1 METLY
6 CGIDIG
12 GTTTNIGLVDAN
24 GVIKG
29 WRQILTNVA
38 EGPASLADR
47 VSAIV
52 DELCELDGGRKP
64 AACGIGIPGVVQHDL
79 GVLNVA
85 TNFPGWTSIPLT
97 QLFAERM
104 RLPVFI
110 ENDANAAAF
119 GELIFGAGRG
129 CRDML
134 MVTLGTG
141 VGGGLV
147 LDGSIYRGAFGKAG
161 EFGHMSINFFGKKC
175 ACGRRGCIEAYI
187 KASALV
193 NSALEIAAE
202 VRDSLIHTCTR
213 ESLTSKIIYEFACKG
228 DTVAKQVFH
237 KAGEYL
243 GIGLG
248 NVANLLDLERFVI
261 GGAVSGAGEYL
272 LVPARAKLQEIAL
285 ANPRGKVPSIVPAEL
300 GQAAGVVGAATLAM
314 RQQSI
319 TKNH

>member
-24 GVIKG
+24 GAIKG

-52 DELCELDGGRKP
+52 DELCDLNGGKKP
-64 AACGIGIPGVVQHDL
+64 AACGIGIPGVVLYDCGIL
-79 GVLNVA
+79 SEA
-85 TNFPGWTSIPLT
+85 TNFPGWTSVPLT

-119 GELIFGAGRG
+119 GEFIFGAGRG
-129 CRDML
+129 CRNML

-161 EFGHMSINFFGKKC
+161 EFGHMSINFFGRKC
-175 ACGRRGCIEAYI
+175 VCGSRGCIEAYI

-193 NSALEIAAE
+193 NSALEKAAE
-202 VRDSLIHTCTR
+202 RSDSLIHTCPR
-213 ESLTSKIIYEFACKG
+213 ESLTPKMIYEFACKG
-228 DTVAKQVFH
+228 DEVSAQVFR

-248 NVANLLDLERFVI
+248 SVANLLDLERFVI
-261 GGAVSGAGEYL
+261 GGAIAGAGEYL
-272 LVPARAKLQEIAL
+272 FAPARVKLQEIAL
-285 ANPRGKVPSIVPAEL
+285 TNPRGRMPSIVQAEL

-314 RQQSI
+314 RHQSI
-319 TKNH
+319 TPNH